1 MGEWFHGLKTTTL
14 SACTRDATAWRIDYP
29 LITWGDTECNGQTV
43 RQIGMPGFAAISL
56 PDSSIFTPIAVS
68 HLSIGNGDGSTTE
81 FDIGSPLFAQDSE
94 TIYVDG
100 VAMTRGTDYTADP
113 TNNMIDMQENYWSG
127 ALNAWDDN
135 VEFGDLKTRSPA
147 YLNGFHYYDPISW
160 GHRYSDQNPAS
171 MEVSAAHPIWMDF
184 EQARD
189 CNRMKFEAI
198 TVPSTQLD
206 NMVLEYSSDNATWTA
221 ISYTRS
227 EQVYSFVLTSARY
240 WRVYISGYT
249 WTYSTKCVYGTPTM
263 STEQTTTFFLGKV
276 ASGLTFVTAPAAGAA
291 IEASFTLN
299 YPYKTANNLLKFTA
313 SLVFARGEGS

>member
-1 MGEWFHGLKTTTL
+1 
-14 SACTRDATAWRIDYP
+14 
-29 LITWGDTECNGQTV
+29 
-43 RQIGMPGFAAISL
+43 
-56 PDSSIFTPIAVS
+56 
-68 HLSIGNGDGSTTE
+68 
-81 FDIGSPLFAQDSE
+81 
-94 TIYVDG
+94 
-100 VAMTRGTDYTADP
+100 
-113 TNNMIDMQENYWSG
+113 
-127 ALNAWDDN
+127 
-135 VEFGDLKTRSPA
+135 
-147 YLNGFHYYDPISW
+147 
-160 GHRYSDQNPAS
+160 